1 VQICPECPAKTAQR
15 TRPKIFLV
23 THYDRRWGARW
34 SFVPNGS
41 ISGKVIFT
49 LSLTHDN
56 FLWIFLRT
64 LMYNT
69 PIFKNR
75 KWVPE
80 GSKMSSG
87 GFKNLILLKMD
98 CPFNFIKENIKYDYS
113 TTSRSC
119 LIGFQKDPNRANWDL
134 VSVAITFEQSN
145 FLIDFQLQICSIIHD
160 SHVHIIYV
168 NDNRNSYRK
177 YLVQLERCWYRHF
190 RYTNDFLCAKNE
202 FCVKF

>member
-1 VQICPECPAKTAQR
+1 MMIFGALRIKSFERKYFYYTEFYSVTFNLFTIPICPVCPAKTAHR
-15 TRPKIFLV
+15 IRPKIFLV
-23 THYDRRWGARW
+23 TPYDRRWGARW

-41 ISGKVIFT
+41 ISEDIVFT

-80 GSKMSSG
+80 GSSMSSG

-113 TTSRSC
+113 TTSRSG
-119 LIGFQKDPNRANWDL
+119 LNNFQKDPNLDNWDL
-134 VSVAITFEQSN
+134 ISVAVTFELSN
-145 FLIDFQLQICSIIHD
+145 FLIDFQL
-160 SHVHIIYV
+160 
-168 NDNRNSYRK
+168 
-177 YLVQLERCWYRHF
+177 
-190 RYTNDFLCAKNE
+190 
-202 FCVKF
+202 